1 MVRKWYTTFAVIG
14 YIRGKKWWNGVQEL
28 FYLLLA
34 RPCPPCGRA
43 FYNGILP
50 FSVPF
55 GDPKGTEKVPATSDS
70 ARLAAHNERRHPAKR
85 ARSCAS
91 KPHRGFDCFATAQ
104 QPGLR
109 ALGSLRERVGKAAA
123 SRALKNLRNVGLAAA
138 RRRFLCTG
146 IRSR

>member
-1 MVRKWYTTFAVIG
+1 MCPIG
-14 YIRGKKWWNGVQEL
+14 PAYLAAGPFLVGGCRYAYSFVTKRVAEKSRYFRG
-28 FYLLLA
+28 
-34 RPCPPCGRA
+34 
-43 FYNGILP
+43 
-50 FSVPF
+50 
-55 GDPKGTEKVPATSDS
+55 

-123 SRALKNLRNVGLAAA
+123 SRALKNLTKVGLAAA
-138 RRRFLCTG
+138 RRRFLCNG
-146 IRSR
+146 VRSR